1 MPKKFI
7 IQDPN
12 DIYETHYVELTESQA
27 RLLKW
32 LMDESFLID
41 EYCIVTEESEMK
53 WEEI

>member
-1 MPKKFI
+1 MPKRFI

-12 DIYETHYVELTESQA
+12 DIYETHYLELTESQV

-32 LMDESFLID
+32 LMDLDFIRD
-41 EYCIVTEESEMK
+41 DYCIVTEESEMK

>member
-12 DIYETHYVELTESQA
+12 DIYETHYLELTESQV

-32 LMDESFLID
+32 LMDLDFL
-41 EYCIVTEESEMK
+41 YCIVTEESEMK

>member
-1 MPKKFI
+1 MPKKFM

-12 DIYETHYVELTESQA
+12 DIYETHYLELTKSQA

-32 LMDESFLID
+32 LMDLDFIRD
-41 EYCIVTEESEMK
+41 DYCIVTEESEMK

>member
-1 MPKKFI
+1 MPKKFM

-12 DIYETHYVELTESQA
+12 DIYETHYLELTESQA

-32 LMDESFLID
+32 LMDLDFIRD
-41 EYCIVTEESEMK
+41 DYCIVTEESEMQ